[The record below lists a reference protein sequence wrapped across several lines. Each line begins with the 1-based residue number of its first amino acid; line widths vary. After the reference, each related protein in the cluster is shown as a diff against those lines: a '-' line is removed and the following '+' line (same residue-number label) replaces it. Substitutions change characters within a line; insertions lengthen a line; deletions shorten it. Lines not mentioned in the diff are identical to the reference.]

1 LSSSSTCSRPE
12 RLGGRLSGGRPRA
25 LIAAAG
31 VAALAAIAVVLGLSL
46 SQGESHT
53 PAELKVQR
61 SQLAFVGRQLFAL
74 QQPLRREVTAAA
86 TVWPSL
92 AAGLPASA
100 SGGLA
105 AQVSA
110 VDGAAQALPA
120 PAFLGAR
127 HELIGPAQRVAN
139 LFYSFELLSQR
150 GWAHVDQ
157 AVVAMRDRPPAVAHF
172 ERINASLYI
181 DSVYD
186 GNFDVALI
194 GERVLSSY
202 ERLGGAHAFGS
213 ALTPVEVQSI
223 AAAYAPS
230 DRLTPHLWQSLL
242 SSR

>member
-12 RLGGRLSGGRPRA
+12 KVLGGCLSGSRPRA
-25 LIAAAG
+25 LIAG
-31 VAALAAIAVVLGLSL
+31 VAALALIAVVLGVSL

-74 QQPLRREVTAAA
+74 QQPLRREVKAATAA
-86 TVWPSL
+86 WPSL

-100 SGGLA
+100 SAGLA
-105 AQVSA
+105 ARVSA
-110 VDGAAQALPA
+110 VDGAAQALPT
-120 PAFLGAR
+120 PAFIAAR
-127 HELIGPAQRVAN
+127 HELIGPAQRIAN
-139 LFYSFELLSQR
+139 LFYGFELLSQR
-150 GWAHVDQ
+150 GWAHIDQ
-157 AVVAMRDRPPAVAHF
+157 AVVAMRDGPPALAHF
-172 ERINASLYI
+172 ERTNAGLYI

-186 GNFDVALI
+186 GNFDAALI
-194 GERVLSSY
+194 GERVLNSY

-213 ALTPVEVQSI
+213 PLTAAEVQSI